1 MTTVEFNSNKPIKID
16 DLKFV
21 SFGEVLSLIQN
32 GYKIENI
39 ENILNINVNQTV
51 KQKPTEVE
59 TKDVEKTTKAEPKRQ
74 KKNHKTVTKPK
85 NIETKPQPKELKN
98 NKKKTFNI
106 F

>member
-1 MTTVEFNSNKPIKID
+1 MTTVEFNSNEPIKIE

-39 ENILNINVNQTV
+39 ENILNINVNQTI
-51 KQKPTEVE
+51 KQKQAEVE
-59 TKDVEKTTKAEPKRQ
+59 KKDIEKTPKVEPKQLKKTTK
-74 KKNHKTVTKPK
+74 NIIKPK
-85 NIETKPQPKELKN
+85 KVENKTQPKELKI